1 MMDDLYDKHI
11 LTNLFDD
18 FWKPIF
24 AKVRATNPK
33 ATFIAEQSDWGY
45 GTDYLTRGDVDYVF
59 AFPLM
64 GAIRAFD
71 SDKIAEAIAGTEKA
85 TPAGKH
91 QLIFAANHDTNRLA
105 SEPGIKPEK
114 LRTAAVLTMLLKG
127 TPLNYH
133 GEELGM
139 RGHKS
144 EEYQIDEKDIGT
156 REALE

>member
-85 TPAGKH
+85 TIGRAHVYTPVTNA
-91 QLIFAANHDTNRLA
+91 QL
-105 SEPGIKPEK
+105 
-114 LRTAAVLTMLLKG
+114 V
-127 TPLNYH
+127 
-133 GEELGM
+133 
-139 RGHKS
+139 
-144 EEYQIDEKDIGT
+144 
-156 REALE
+156 